1 MTRHVLLPP
10 AEGAARQRVRLA
22 AGLGIAVILGGCAG
36 TGGNPGAGGSGSAG
50 AAPSLTGKPGCF
62 YARDAQDFRVLGT
75 GSLLVFAPD
84 AAHAYQVTI
93 TPAAWELRSAFGI
106 AFAGSG
112 GRICGAAGDRLFVDG
127 GGSRQGYSVIAVN
140 ALDRAA
146 VELLTGRARDPKAP
160 PPAPAGA
167 PGAAIETDPDEGA
180 D

>member
-1 MTRHVLLPP
+1 MAVVL
-10 AEGAARQRVRLA
+10 GA
-22 AGLGIAVILGGCAG
+22 CAG
-36 TGGNPGAGGSGSAG
+36 TGGDRDAGGSGGAG
-50 AAPSLTGKPGCF
+50 AAAPSLTGKPGCF

-106 AFAGSG
+106 SFAGSG

-146 VELLTGRARDPKAP
+146 VELLSGRAKGPKAP
-160 PPAPAGA
+160 PPAPAGV

>member
-1 MTRHVLLPP
+1 M
-10 AEGAARQRVRLA
+10 AGALGACAGGGGDRGGDAGRDGSA
-22 AGLGIAVILGGCAG
+22 AGAD
-36 TGGNPGAGGSGSAG
+36 
-50 AAPSLTGKPGCF
+50 APSLAGKPGCF

-75 GSLLVFAPD
+75 TSLLVFAPD

-93 TPAAWELRSAFGI
+93 APAAWELRSALGI

-127 GGSRQGYSVIAVN
+127 GGSRQSYGVIAVN

-146 VELLTGRARDPKAP
+146 VELLTGRAKDPNAP
-160 PPAPAGA
+160 PPPPAGA
-167 PGAAIETDPDEGA
+167 PGAAIETDPDDEA